1 MFYMYRL
8 TLEILRFHPYTP
20 FSFFLYSP
28 FDAKKY
34 ILKQT
39 DDVDLGFQEENEPD
53 PIPSPVVKKPK
64 GEKEKEKENKSE
76 LWSQFEL
83 GSPEPGFILFSYF

>member
-1 MFYMYRL
+1 M
-8 TLEILRFHPYTP
+8 
-20 FSFFLYSP
+20 
-28 FDAKKY
+28 
-34 ILKQT
+34 
-39 DDVDLGFQEENEPD
+39 DLGFQEENEPD

-76 LWSQFEL
+76 LWSQFDL